1 MKPPHRRQFLH
12 LAAGAAALPSVSRI
26 ARAQDRPSKPVRIIV
41 GFTAGS
47 ATDITARLFA
57 QKLNEAWKTPVTVE
71 NIPGAGGSVGAERV
85 AKSAPD
91 GSTLYWGANGAMTIN
106 PSLQPSPAF
115 DPARD
120 LAPIARV
127 LVMSSILAV
136 NNEVPAKS
144 VAELFVLAK
153 AQPGKLS
160 FASPGAG
167 TPQHIAGELLKSLAA
182 VDIVH
187 VPYRGGAQ
195 IVSDVIGNQLDL
207 AVLVSISAVSQ
218 VQSKR
223 LKAIAVTSDKR
234 VASLP
239 EVAAVAENPAFKGYN
254 VVAWTGL
261 FAPAQTPP
269 AIVERLSRELD
280 AVLRSDEVRD
290 KLAEQGAVP
299 GSGSPA
305 GMLTVLNVTVASAAP
320 IIRSNICGYDPWSS
334 RFFGLTRPVS
344 MIVTRGISDYLA
356 IGCVAPQVPGR
367 ETSVS
372 LLVMNSSSTGTPSL
386 VF

>member
-1 MKPPHRRQFLH
+1 MKLPHRRQFLH
-12 LAAGAAALPSVSRI
+12 LATGAAALPVVTPV
-26 ARAQDRPSKPVRIIV
+26 ARAQAYPSRPVRIIV

-127 LVMSSILAV
+127 LVMPSILAV

-144 VAELFVLAK
+144 VAELFALAK

-160 FASPGAG
+160 FASPGVG
-167 TPQHIAGELLKSLAA
+167 TPQHIAGELLKSLAG

-187 VPYRGGAQ
+187 VPYRGA
-195 IVSDVIGNQLDL
+195 VFTDVIGGRVTMTLQNMG
-207 AVLVSISAVSQ
+207 
-218 VQSKR
+218 
-223 LKAIAVTSDKR
+223 AILPVVRDGKLRGLAVTSLKR
-234 VASLP
+234 SPIISELPTLAESGFSEFEAISWFGLLAPAGTPTAIVGKVHADIAQIAAQADMRERLAQLGLEASLNLP
-239 EVAAVAENPAFKGYN
+239 EEFAVVIKTDTAKWAKVIHAANIKAE
-254 VVAWTGL
+254 
-261 FAPAQTPP
+261 
-269 AIVERLSRELD
+269 
-280 AVLRSDEVRD
+280 
-290 KLAEQGAVP
+290 
-299 GSGSPA
+299 
-305 GMLTVLNVTVASAAP
+305 
-320 IIRSNICGYDPWSS
+320 
-334 RFFGLTRPVS
+334 
-344 MIVTRGISDYLA
+344 
-356 IGCVAPQVPGR
+356 
-367 ETSVS
+367 
-372 LLVMNSSSTGTPSL
+372 
-386 VF
+386 